1 MHSRTARGR
10 MAALVVFVAVLA
22 GAAQASAAVSPNPIV
37 RPFSVRYAINTN
49 GDIAMA
55 ANTLLTCPTGALETQ
70 THVSCA
76 DVQTG
81 GFGDDNY
88 FDMRYV
94 DVDGDA
100 STFDSSSANLT
111 VPAGA
116 TVLFAGLYWGA
127 ALDQGETLP
136 RAVRPEPAAHRL
148 ARGEPGGGDLCP
160 AAGPGHGRLRPDQRE
175 RVRLLHRESRVLGGQ
190 RRRAHALPELR
201 RRDVAREGRRRW
213 HLHGRQRPGR
223 YGRRPPRRLVARGR
237 LPGLRAACPQPHD
250 LRRLRAGRP
259 RRQRPD
265 HRQRLQDAAHR
276 RGQHADRLRHLR
288 GRPHPERR
296 RRAR

>member
-10 MAALVVFVAVLA
+10 MAGSGCVRGRSWPARL
-22 GAAQASAAVSPNPIV
+22 QASAAVSPNPIV

-70 THVSCA
+70 TQVGCA

-148 ARGEPGGGDLCP
+148 ARG
-160 AAGPGHGRLRPDQRE
+160 RT
-175 RVRLLHRESRVLGGQ
+175 
-190 RRRAHALPELR
+190 
-201 RRDVAREGRRRW
+201 
-213 HLHGRQRPGR
+213 
-223 YGRRPPRRLVARGR
+223 
-237 LPGLRAACPQPHD
+237 
-250 LRRLRAGRP
+250 
-259 RRQRPD
+259 
-265 HRQRLQDAAHR
+265 
-276 RGQHADRLRHLR
+276 
-288 GRPHPERR
+288 RR
-296 RRAR
+296 RRPLPCCRARARAAYVPISASVFDTYTENLALLGWAASTSARATRASPT

>member
-22 GAAQASAAVSPNPIV
+22 GAVQASAAVSPNPIV
-37 RPFSVRYAINTN
+37 RPFTVRYAINTN

-70 THVSCA
+70 THVGCA

-111 VPAGA
+111 FRRAPPCSSPASTGA
-116 TVLFAGLYWGA
+116 PRSTRARRCPCSA
-127 ALDQGETLP
+127 TRTSRAPARPRPTPRRRPLP
-136 RAVRPEPAAHRL
+136 CCRARAPAATSRSAPACSTPTPRISH
-148 ARGEPGGGDLCP
+148 ARW
-160 AAGPGHGRLRPDQRE
+160 AA
-175 RVRLLHRESRVLGGQ
+175 STSA
-190 RRRAHALPELR
+190 RAT
-201 RRDVAREGRRRW
+201 
-213 HLHGRQRPGR
+213 
-223 YGRRPPRRLVARGR
+223 
-237 LPGLRAACPQPHD
+237 RASPT
-250 LRRLRAGRP
+250 
-259 RRQRPD
+259 
-265 HRQRLQDAAHR
+265 
-276 RGQHADRLRHLR
+276 
-288 GRPHPERR
+288 
-296 RRAR
+296 